1 MKRATLKIIGF
12 SKTDEFSIKNNQF
25 NQNFIYF
32 HHLWSKIE
40 SRMQSLPIFFFLMST
55 IKKNFYKPIFF

>member
-1 MKRATLKIIGF
+1 MNRVMLKIIV
-12 SKTDEFSIKNNQF
+12 SQKTDEFSMKNNQF

-32 HHLWSKIE
+32 QHLWSKIE
-40 SRMQSLPIFFFLMST
+40 SRMQSLPIFFYLMST